1 MQGSAT
7 TTGIATDLVE
17 GQEGQPTCTAL
28 FEQLDG
34 TGSDAIVIN
43 DDLGKTSASGHLKG
57 KPVAIVD
64 LSQLSDQAMDA
75 IEASLEEQT
84 QSTGAPALLE
94 GFTAAV
100 VAGNVAFKLLLL
112 LLQANAGALLQLK
125 CFSQLLDLVLVLGH
139 QLKQLLLSLL
149 QLLQL
154 FSSTATALLLT
165 R

>member
-1 MQGSAT
+1 VQKLDSPTQTPTAAGGAAALQGSAT
-7 TTGIATDLVE
+7 TTGIASDLVE
-17 GQEGQPTCTAL
+17 GQECQPTCSAL
-28 FEQLDG
+28 FKQLDG

-43 DDLGKTSASGHLKG
+43 DDLGKTSASSHLKG
-57 KPVAIVD
+57 KAVAIVD

-112 LLQANAGALLQLK
+112 LLQANAGALLQRK
-125 CFSQLLDLVLVLGH
+125 RFGQLLHLLLVLGDH
-139 QLKQLLLSLL
+139 L
-149 QLLQL
+149 
-154 FSSTATALLLT
+154 
-165 R
+165 